1 MKKSSKIWKT
11 YTIVYI
17 YETPNNQSNKTS
29 PEPLDNVMIKLN
41 EINSSSI
48 LFFKLLLFNLFII
61 SYC

>member
-11 YTIVYI
+11 YAMVYI

-29 PEPLDNVMIKLN
+29 PEPLDTVMIKLN

-48 LFFKLLLFNLFII
+48 YFL
-61 SYC
+61 SYYFLICL

>member
-1 MKKSSKIWKT
+1 MWKNHQKYGKPA

-29 PEPLDNVMIKLN
+29 PEPLDTVMIKLN

-48 LFFKLLLFNLFII
+48 YFL
-61 SYC
+61 SYYFLICL

>member
-1 MKKSSKIWKT
+1 M
-11 YTIVYI
+11 VYI

-29 PEPLDNVMIKLN
+29 PEPLDTVMIKLN

-48 LFFKLLLFNLFII
+48 LFFKLLLFNFFII

>member
-29 PEPLDNVMIKLN
+29 PEPLDTVMIKLN
-41 EINSSSI
+41 EI
-48 LFFKLLLFNLFII
+48 
-61 SYC
+61 